1 MAGAELR
8 SASLL
13 VPCVTEEL
21 WSSFQAMERS
31 DLVIV
36 VLSQGLG
43 LAASPQCLSQLLKQG
58 KVLIR
63 QL

>member
-13 VPCVTEEL
+13 APCVTKEL

-31 DLVIV
+31 DLVIM

-43 LAASPQCLSQLLKQG
+43 LAASPQCLSQLLK
-58 KVLIR
+58 
-63 QL
+63 

>member
-13 VPCVTEEL
+13 APCVTEEL